1 MDSLL
6 EILLE
11 ILAEGAVEAAG
22 SRRVPLAV
30 RILLGLLLAGAALGL
45 VGLMVWVGIDTRTP
59 ALAVFGVLL
68 GLLLAGGAVRRVC
81 RFRSRHRRGL

>member
-59 ALAVFGVLL
+59 ALAVFGALL